1 MTSAHMR
8 SRHLVI
14 LALACFAV
22 SSGRSAGEPGFIPI
36 FDGST
41 LNGWS
46 SPDMS
51 FWTVEQGA
59 ITGRSTKEKPATDTH
74 FLLWQ
79 GGEVQ
84 DFELQLKFRILG
96 VLAANSG
103 IQFRSIFNAEAT
115 RAQGYQA
122 DIGRSPVYLGN
133 LVDEGLARGNLAER
147 GSTTVLAVN
156 GTRKSTQ
163 VGDSAALFKSF
174 NLDGWNDCRVIAR
187 GNHLKYIING
197 QVVSEVIDGDN
208 ANAHVSGTLGLQL
221 HAVALNDPAFQVQ
234 FEHIILKKYPSATE
248 SVSGSESD
256 EDTEDSKNGDALREF
271 RVEPAAETFEL
282 TPANG
287 YPREEAFLQWH
298 RSHGDAT
305 NSSFS
310 LLDQINRKSVK
321 QLQVAWIYH
330 SRDGKGNIE
339 CNPVI
344 VDGVMYAPTP
354 GGHIVALNAETG
366 KEIWR
371 FQAGGASPALRGLVY
386 WEGDRHH
393 PSRILFNAG
402 RYLFALDPKTGKCI
416 AEFGSGG
423 KVETGR
429 VSVAGAIYR
438 NVFVV
443 PGADKDAF
451 GYDLFSGK
459 HLWTFHTVPVPGEYG
474 YETWSK
480 SEGGADCWGGMAMD
494 EQRGIAY
501 IATSSPHPDF
511 AGPGHLGRNLF
522 ANSII
527 AIDALTGKRIWHFQ
541 EIRHDIWDLD
551 IPAPPNLVTI
561 TRDGKKIDA
570 VAQLTKLGNTLL
582 LDRLTGKPIFPFRL
596 RRAPESKLTGE
607 RAWPYQPDVERP
619 EPLSPQEFTLD
630 DVTDRSSEAH
640 RYVMQQLAHAN
651 LGWFAPPEE
660 GRPTPLYG
668 LQGGAEWTGGSFD
681 PTTGFLYVNVN
692 KQPWMTTMYRDD
704 EGSRDPNL
712 PPTAG
717 EKIYGDSCSACHGGR
732 GEGGGIAPPLL
743 GLRHRLTD
751 NDVIQTIT
759 NGRGVMPPITSLTNT
774 QKKDLLDF
782 LFHRDRP
789 GEAEQQASFNGYLIR
804 LLDQEG
810 YPGCKPPWGTLVC
823 LNLNTGKI
831 VWKAVLGEYQEL
843 TVQGI
848 PKTGTPNLGGTLVTA
863 GGLVFCAGTRD
874 NKIRA
879 FDKDSG
885 EELWL
890 HDLPWGGY
898 APPATYQVHGV
909 QFVVI
914 AATGGGFPGRGMLAG
929 PQETGDAYVAF
940 AIRNN
945 TANLPSHGV
954 DPTSV
959 NASEVGSHK

>member
-1 MTSAHMR
+1 MR
-8 SRHLVI
+8 MRYLVV
-14 LALACFAV
+14 LALAFFGV
-22 SSGRSAGEPGFIPI
+22 SPGQGAGQAGFIPL

-41 LNGWS
+41 LNGWAS
-46 SPDMS
+46 SDVS

-59 ITGRSTKEKPATDTH
+59 ITGRSTQENPAKDTH
-74 FLLWQ
+74 FLLWK
-79 GGEVQ
+79 GGELG

-96 VLAANSG
+96 GLQANSG
-103 IQFRSIFNAEAT
+103 IQFRSIFNPEAT

-133 LVDEGLARGNLAER
+133 LVDEGLARGSLADR
-147 GSTTVLAVN
+147 GVKTVIDEN
-156 GTRKSTQ
+156 GTRKSSQ
-163 VGDSAALFKSF
+163 IADPASLFKSF
-174 NLDGWNDCRVIAR
+174 HLEGWNDCHVIAQ
-187 GNHLKYIING
+187 GNHVKYLING
-197 QVVSEVIDGDN
+197 RLMSEVIDGDKTH
-208 ANAHVSGTLGLQL
+208 AHVSGRLGLQL
-221 HAVALNDPAFQVQ
+221 HAVSLQDPAVQ
-234 FEHIILKKYPSATE
+234 IQFKDILLKKYPTARESTSSA
-248 SVSGSESD
+248 VA
-256 EDTEDSKNGDALREF
+256 EDPEDARSGDALPEF
-271 RVEPAAETFEL
+271 RLEPAAKASEL

-287 YPREEAFLQWH
+287 YPRKEVFLQWH

-310 LLDQINRKSVK
+310 LYDQINRKSVK
-321 QLQVAWIYH
+321 QLEVAWIYH
-330 SRDGKGNIE
+330 SGDGKGNIE
-339 CNPVI
+339 CNPII

-354 GGHIVALNAETG
+354 GGHIVALDAQTG

-371 FQAGGASPALRGLVY
+371 FQTGSASPALRGLVY
-386 WEGDRHH
+386 WKGNHQHR
-393 PSRILFNAG
+393 SRILFNSG
-402 RYLFALDPKTGKCI
+402 GYLFAIDPETGKPI

-443 PGADKDAF
+443 PGADKDVFA
-451 GYDLFSGK
+451 YDLFSGK

-480 SEGGADCWGGMAMD
+480 TESGAACWGGMAMD
-494 EQRGIAY
+494 ERRGIAY
-501 IATSSPHPDF
+501 VATSSPHPDF

-527 AIDALTGKRIWHFQ
+527 ALDATTGKRFWHFQ

-561 TRDGKKIDA
+561 TREGKKIDA
-570 VAQLTKLGNTLL
+570 VAQLTKFGNTLL
-582 LDRLTGKPIFPFRL
+582 LDRLSGKPIFPFRL
-596 RRAPESKLTGE
+596 RRAPESKLPGE
-607 RAWPYQPDVERP
+607 RAWPYQPDVELP

-630 DVTDRSSEAH
+630 DVTDRSPEAH
-640 RYVMQQLAHAN
+640 SYVMQQLAHAN

-668 LQGGAEWTGGSFD
+668 LHGGAEWTGGSFD

-692 KQPWMTTMYRDD
+692 KQPWMITMYRDD
-704 EGSRDPNL
+704 QGSRDPNL
-712 PPTAG
+712 PPTTG
-717 EKIYGDSCSACHGGR
+717 EKIYLDSCAACHGHR

-751 NDVIQTIT
+751 SDVIQTIM
-759 NGRGVMPPITSLTNT
+759 NGRGIMPPIASLTDP

-789 GEAEQQASFNGYLIR
+789 EEAEPQASFNGYLKR

-831 VWKAVLGEYQEL
+831 VWKAVLGEYEEL
-843 TVQGI
+843 TARGI

-874 NKIRA
+874 KKIRA

-885 EELWL
+885 EELWS
-890 HDLPWGGY
+890 HELPWGGY
-898 APPATYQVHGV
+898 APPATYQVHDT

-914 AATGGGFPGRGMLAG
+914 AATGGGFPGRGVLAG

-940 AIRNN
+940 AIPKND
-945 TANLPSHGV
+945 ANRPKQGAVPQSA
-954 DPTSV
+954 
-959 NASEVGSHK
+959 NISEVASHK